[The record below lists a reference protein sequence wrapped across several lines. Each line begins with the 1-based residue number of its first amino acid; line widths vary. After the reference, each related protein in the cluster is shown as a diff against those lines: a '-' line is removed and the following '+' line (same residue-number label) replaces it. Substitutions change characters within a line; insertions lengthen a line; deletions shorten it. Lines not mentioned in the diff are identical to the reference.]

1 MGRIPVCPPT
11 SKQPWDA
18 RQRPVPSQ
26 QHGCAHDS
34 SPTVKW
40 VWLALSI
47 GYGQGRMNGGW
58 VQPSCDITGPL
69 TRTGQIQLNLSL
81 IPTRKLAQ
89 KALFL
94 GQCFLAHLAGVLFPC
109 VSVEILVPKDFHC
122 SAGHAAGPSWI
133 RFDSRPP
140 SYLFSPL
147 SLLDLWSWRR
157 VVGVGKQST
166 LNKDASRKAHLFA
179 QLRMAE
185 QLAFTTCA
193 PVNKT

>member
-18 RQRPVPSQ
+18 RQRPVPLQ

-47 GYGQGRMNGGW
+47 GYGQGRMNYLATNKSW
-58 VQPSCDITGPL
+58 TDTAESVFEPHEETGPED
-69 TRTGQIQLNLSL
+69 T
-81 IPTRKLAQ
+81 
-89 KALFL
+89 FL
-94 GQCFLAHLAGVLFPC
+94 GQCFVAHLAGVLFPC

-122 SAGHAAGPSWI
+122 SPGHAAGPSWI
-133 RFDSRPP
+133 HFDSRPP
-140 SYLFSPL
+140 SCLFSLL

-166 LNKDASRKAHLFA
+166 LNKDASRKAHLVA

-185 QLAFTTCA
+185 QLAFTACA